1 MEKQQND
8 MADFSARKYLL
19 SNAWTNLL
27 RVGMSSL
34 ATLIITPFIIR
45 NIGIDNYS
53 YVALTSFFIS
63 FSGLFDLGLSK
74 SLVYLLNEP
83 SVDAHRKNQYLTAQG
98 GIVLGICALILGV
111 GGMALLGGYPILG
124 PSLPATDPSYG
135 VVIVASFLVL
145 MLTVFDQFLSAVL
158 ESFFLL
164 PHVNHGLTLKIM
176 TLNVLYVINLFT
188 WNSLPFYVFSSVVAI
203 LVATAY
209 YWGIIR
215 RHVHWEIRKPSA
227 EAVKK
232 LVRQSFHFFRFSVLN
247 SIYGVLPRMS
257 VMYLS
262 ADLASIGILDV
273 VEKLSM
279 SVINLCASIFR
290 PLFSLSCQSPQKV
303 ARKLTTVMCLN
314 GGVGLLFVGGMVVFN
329 SAITNYFFPHA
340 SIDKAF
346 IGQNLVLYAIG
357 SFFLL
362 MSQPLSFYLQG
373 EGKTSRLSVVFL
385 GNIVL
390 FFLLYLPMK
399 EVLDWRTLQ
408 SLATC
413 HIIIS
418 AFYWGVLFDWAKKTS
433 LNRLKV

>member
-1 MEKQQND
+1 
-8 MADFSARKYLL
+8 
-19 SNAWTNLL
+19 
-27 RVGMSSL
+27 
-34 ATLIITPFIIR
+34 
-45 NIGIDNYS
+45 
-53 YVALTSFFIS
+53 
-63 FSGLFDLGLSK
+63 
-74 SLVYLLNEP
+74 
-83 SVDAHRKNQYLTAQG
+83 
-98 GIVLGICALILGV
+98 
-111 GGMALLGGYPILG
+111 
-124 PSLPATDPSYG
+124 
-135 VVIVASFLVL
+135 
-145 MLTVFDQFLSAVL
+145 
-158 ESFFLL
+158 
-164 PHVNHGLTLKIM
+164 M

-314 GGVGLLFVGGMVVFN
+314 GGVGLFFVGGMVVFN

-373 EGKTSRLSVVFL
+373 EGKTSRLSVVFM

-418 AFYWGVLFDWAKKTS
+418 AFYWGILFDWAKKTS